1 MGEKKKKIIRA
12 VTVSMSFT
20 FLKGV
25 MKELNQKY
33 EMVALSSAGPEQQEL
48 AESDGVR
55 CITLEMARHISLK
68 QDVKSL
74 CQMIK
79 TLRREKPYMVH
90 SMTPKAGLI
99 SMIAA
104 WLCGVPV
111 RVHTFTGL
119 VFPTSTGLKR
129 RILMF
134 TDWLTCACATHVIA
148 EGQGVKNDLVNNGIT
163 KKNVRVLGYGN
174 VKGIDLNVYS
184 RSEEVMSRAEE
195 LRSDKFT
202 FLTVGRVVGDKGIN
216 EMVAAFKRL
225 NGEYP
230 DTRLVLVGGY
240 EETLDPVKSETKA
253 EIDSNDAIEAVGAM
267 KDVRPWYA
275 ASDVY
280 ISASYREGFPN
291 TVIEAGAM
299 GLPCVVTDINGSRE
313 IIHDGENGV
322 IIPSKSEDALYESM
336 KRIYI
341 NNVERERMAK
351 NARPMIASRYEQ
363 SFVRQCLYDFYDEV
377 MK

>member
-104 WLCGVPV
+104 WLCGVSV
-111 RVHTFTGL
+111 RIHTFTGL

>member
-99 SMIAA
+99 SMVAA
-104 WLCGVPV
+104 WLCRVSV
-111 RVHTFTGL
+111 RIHTFTGL

-134 TDWLTCACATHVIA
+134 ADWLTCACATHVIA
-148 EGQGVKNDLVNNGIT
+148 EGQGVRADLVNNGIT

>member
-184 RSEEVMSRAEE
+184 RSEKVMSRAEE

>member
-253 EIDSNDAIEAVGAM
+253 EINSNDAIEAVGAM

-341 NNVERERMAK
+341 NKVELERMAK